1 MPSALYKSDRTRV
14 GAGLYWRAM
23 KRLAFFLVAAL
34 LSIATPALAADGGAD
49 DAGEDSGKPT
59 TQPSQNPK
67 YVDASADGGSETS
80 SSGGDDGGCSVGHL
94 ERGESG
100 LGASIML
107 LAGLAILIAKKKKAP
122 RA

>member
-1 MPSALYKSDRTRV
+1 MPSALYKSNRTR
-14 GAGLYWRAM
+14 AGGGVYWRAM
-23 KRLAFFLVAAL
+23 KRLAFFLAAAL

-80 SSGGDDGGCSVGHL
+80 SSDGDDGGCSVAG
-94 ERGESG
+94 GESG